1 MKLNQTIS
9 GMGIFTLITICELFS
24 YSIKYIEYTSAMDKL
39 IKKYQNKEADMQQI
53 NRLNET
59 GNILRW
65 PTPLDLL
72 VLSYF
77 DYKRNQEGNEK

>member
-1 MKLNQTIS
+1 MTQTID
-9 GMGIFTLITICELFS
+9 GIIALFAALQLFS

-59 GNILRW
+59 ANILRW

-77 DYKRNQEGNEK
+77 DYKRNQGEK